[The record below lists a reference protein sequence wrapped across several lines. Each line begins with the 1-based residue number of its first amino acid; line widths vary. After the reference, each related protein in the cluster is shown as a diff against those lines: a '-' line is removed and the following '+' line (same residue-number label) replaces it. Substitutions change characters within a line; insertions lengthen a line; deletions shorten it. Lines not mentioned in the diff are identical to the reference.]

1 MIYHI
6 RQTTSTND
14 EARNARYRHGD
25 VVWAEWQS
33 AGRGQRG
40 HTWLCPEGLNITYSA
55 ILEPTFLP
63 APEQFLFT
71 EVAAL
76 SIVDAL
82 RDYGIEARIKWTNDL
97 YVGDRKCAGMLIEH
111 DLRGANLARSIAGI
125 GVNINQREFD
135 PSLPN
140 PTSMALAAGRE
151 FDREEVLRC
160 CIDHLMARYAQLE
173 AGDREGLQRDY
184 RARMYRLGER
194 HPFRLPDGT
203 LFRAVVEG
211 VRPTGEL
218 QLRHDDG
225 TLHEYLF
232 RQVEFLIEGR
242 DPQPAGER

>member
-14 EARNARYRHGD
+14 EARDARYRHGD

-40 HTWLCPEGLNITYSA
+40 HTWLCPEGLNITFSA

-76 SIVDAL
+76 ALVDAM

-111 DLRGANLARSIAGI
+111 DLRGA
-125 GVNINQREFD
+125 
-135 PSLPN
+135 
-140 PTSMALAAGRE
+140 T
-151 FDREEVLRC
+151 
-160 CIDHLMARYAQLE
+160 
-173 AGDREGLQRDY
+173 
-184 RARMYRLGER
+184 
-194 HPFRLPDGT
+194 
-203 LFRAVVEG
+203 
-211 VRPTGEL
+211 
-218 QLRHDDG
+218 
-225 TLHEYLF
+225 
-232 RQVEFLIEGR
+232 
-242 DPQPAGER
+242 

>member
-14 EARNARYRHGD
+14 EARDARYRHGD

-40 HTWLCPEGLNITYSA
+40 HTWLCPEGLNITFSA

-76 SIVDAL
+76 ALVDAM

-125 GVNINQREFD
+125 GLNINQREFD

-151 FDREEVLRC
+151 FDARRC
-160 CIDHLMARYAQLE
+160 SAA
-173 AGDREGLQRDY
+173 AS
-184 RARMYRLGER
+184 
-194 HPFRLPDGT
+194 T
-203 LFRAVVEG
+203 
-211 VRPTGEL
+211 T
-218 QLRHDDG
+218 
-225 TLHEYLF
+225 
-232 RQVEFLIEGR
+232 
-242 DPQPAGER
+242 